1 MCYYIDGD
9 FMKSVG
15 IICEYNPFHNGHLY
29 HINKVKEMFPDHTV
43 ILVLSSSFTE
53 RGEISIINK
62 FDKTKIALNYGVDL
76 VIELP
81 FVFSTQSSDIFAKG
95 CLSLLNY
102 LNCEYLV
109 FGSETN
115 DIDNLKELAKIQLK
129 SKKYDKL
136 VKKYMDDGVNYP
148 TAMNKALIDL
158 GGKSINNPNDL
169 LGLSYIKEIIK
180 NKYNITP
187 VSIKRTNDYHSL
199 KANNK
204 IISASA
210 IRSLI
215 KNKKRFKKYVPSLSY
230 KYINKKN
237 FDTKLFELLKYKITS
252 DKNLSLYQ
260 TVDEGIENRIIKY
273 INSVTTLEELIS
285 KIKAKRYTYN
295 KISRMLIHILC
306 NFTKEEADKFKEIT
320 YIRVLGFND
329 KGKNYLN
336 IIKKNSEIPIITN
349 PKNSNDEMLKLE
361 HRVTDIYNIITDNN
375 INDQLEKPIIN

>member
-1 MCYYIDGD
+1 
-9 FMKSVG
+9 MKSVG

-43 ILVLSSSFTE
+43 ILIQSSSFTE

-62 FDKTKIALNYGVDL
+62 FDKTKIALKYGVDL

-81 FVFSTQSSDIFAKG
+81 FVFSTQSADIFAKG
-95 CLSLLNY
+95 SLSLLNY

-109 FGSETN
+109 FGSESN
-115 DIDNLKELAKIQLK
+115 DIDTLKELAKIQLK
-129 SKKYDKL
+129 SKRYDKL
-136 VKKYMDDGVNYP
+136 VKKYMDDGINYP
-148 TAMNKALIDL
+148 TAMNKALTDL
-158 GGKSINNPNDL
+158 GGKSVNNPNDL

-187 VSIKRTNDYHSL
+187 ISIKRTNDYHSL
-199 KANNK
+199 KANDK

-210 IRSLI
+210 IRNII

-230 KYINKKN
+230 KYINKNN
-237 FDTKLFELLKYKITS
+237 FDTKLFELLKYKINS
-252 DKNLSLYQ
+252 DKDLSLYQ

-273 INSVTTLEELIS
+273 INNVSTMDELIS
-285 KIKAKRYTYN
+285 KIKTKRYTYN

-306 NFTKEEADKFKEIT
+306 NFTKDEADKFKEIT

-336 IIKKNSEIPIITN
+336 RVKRNSSVPIITN

-375 INDQLEKPIIN
+375 IKDQLEKPIIN

>member
-1 MCYYIDGD
+1 
-9 FMKSVG
+9 MKSVG

-43 ILVLSSSFTE
+43 ILIQSSSFTE
-53 RGEISIINK
+53 RGEVSIINK

-81 FVFSTQSSDIFAKG
+81 FVFSTQSADIFAKG
-95 CLSLLNY
+95 SLSLLNY
-102 LNCEYLV
+102 LNCEYIV
-109 FGSETN
+109 FGSESN
-115 DIDNLKELAKIQLK
+115 NIDTLKELAKIQLK

-136 VKKYMDDGVNYP
+136 VKQYMDNGINYP
-148 TAMNKALIDL
+148 TAMNKALTDL
-158 GGKSINNPNDL
+158 GGKSVNNPNDL

-199 KANNK
+199 KANDK

-210 IRSLI
+210 IRNLI
-215 KNKKRFKKYVPSLSY
+215 KNKKRFKKYVPSFSY

-237 FDTKLFELLKYKITS
+237 FDTKLFELLKYKINS
-252 DKNLSLYQ
+252 DKNLALYQ

-273 INSVTTLEELIS
+273 INNVSTIDELIS
-285 KIKAKRYTYN
+285 KIKTKRYTYN

-306 NFTKEEADKFKEIT
+306 NFTKDEADKFKEIT

-336 IIKKNSEIPIITN
+336 RVKKDSSIPIITN
-349 PKNSNDEMLKLE
+349 PKSSNDEMLKLE

-375 INDQLEKPIIN
+375 IKDQLEKPIIN

>member
-1 MCYYIDGD
+1 
-9 FMKSVG
+9 MKSVG

-43 ILVLSSSFTE
+43 ILIQSSSFTE
-53 RGEISIINK
+53 RGEVSIINK

-81 FVFSTQSSDIFAKG
+81 FVFSTQSADIFAKG
-95 CLSLLNY
+95 SLSLLNY
-102 LNCEYLV
+102 LNCEYIV
-109 FGSETN
+109 FGSESN
-115 DIDNLKELAKIQLK
+115 NIDTLKELAKIQLK

-136 VKKYMDDGVNYP
+136 VKQYMDNGINYP
-148 TAMNKALIDL
+148 TAMNKALTDL
-158 GGKSINNPNDL
+158 GGKSVNNPNDL

-199 KANNK
+199 KANDK

-210 IRSLI
+210 IRNLI
-215 KNKKRFKKYVPSLSY
+215 KNKKRFKKYVPSFSY

-237 FDTKLFELLKYKITS
+237 FDTKLFELLKYKINS
-252 DKNLSLYQ
+252 DKNLALYQ

-273 INSVTTLEELIS
+273 INNVSTMDELIS
-285 KIKAKRYTYN
+285 KIKTKRYTYN

-306 NFTKEEADKFKEIT
+306 NFTKDEADKFKEIT

-336 IIKKNSEIPIITN
+336 RVKRDSSIPIITN
-349 PKNSNDEMLKLE
+349 PKSSNDEMLKLE

-375 INDQLEKPIIN
+375 IKDQLEKPIIN

>member
-1 MCYYIDGD
+1 
-9 FMKSVG
+9 MKSVG

-29 HINKVKEMFPDHTV
+29 HINKVKKMFPDYTI
-43 ILVLSSSFTE
+43 ILVISSSFTE

-81 FVFSTQSSDIFAKG
+81 FAFSTQSADIFAKG
-95 CLSLLNY
+95 SISLLNH

-109 FGSETN
+109 FGSESN
-115 DIDNLKELAKIQLK
+115 DIDTLKELAKIQLK
-129 SKKYDKL
+129 SKRYDKL
-136 VKKYMDDGVNYP
+136 VKKYMDNGTNYP

-158 GGKSINNPNDL
+158 GGKNIKNPNDL

-180 NKYNITP
+180 NNYNIIP
-187 VSIKRTNDYHSL
+187 LSIKRTNDYHSL
-199 KANNK
+199 KVNDK

-210 IRSLI
+210 IRNLI
-215 KNKKRFKKYVPSLSY
+215 KNKKRFRKYVPNLSY
-230 KYINKKN
+230 KHINKN
-237 FDTKLFELLKYKITS
+237 NLDIKLFELLKYKINS
-252 DKNLSLYQ
+252 DSDLSLYQ

-273 INSVTTLEELIS
+273 IDSVSNLDELIS
-285 KIKAKRYTYN
+285 KIKTKRYTYN

-306 NFTKEEADKFKEIT
+306 NFTKEEAIKFKEIT

-329 KGKNYLN
+329 KGKIYLN
-336 IIKKNSEIPIITN
+336 TIKKNSTISIVTN

-361 HRVTDIYNIITDNN
+361 HRVTNIYNIVTGSNLK
-375 INDQLEKPIIN
+375 DQLEKPIIN

>member
-43 ILVLSSSFTE
+43 ILIQSSSFTE
-53 RGEISIINK
+53 RGEVSIINK

-81 FVFSTQSSDIFAKG
+81 FVFSTQSADIFAKG
-95 CLSLLNY
+95 SLSLLNY
-102 LNCEYLV
+102 LNCEYIV
-109 FGSETN
+109 FGSESN
-115 DIDNLKELAKIQLK
+115 NIDTLKELAKIQLK

-136 VKKYMDDGVNYP
+136 VKQYMDNGINYP
-148 TAMNKALIDL
+148 TAMNKALTDL
-158 GGKSINNPNDL
+158 GGKSVNNPNDL

-199 KANNK
+199 KANDK

-210 IRSLI
+210 IRNLI
-215 KNKKRFKKYVPSLSY
+215 KNKKRFKKYVPSFSY

-237 FDTKLFELLKYKITS
+237 FDTKLFELLKYKINS
-252 DKNLSLYQ
+252 DKNLALYQ

-273 INSVTTLEELIS
+273 INNVSTMDELIS
-285 KIKAKRYTYN
+285 KIKTKRYTYN

-306 NFTKEEADKFKEIT
+306 NFTKDEADKFKEIT

-336 IIKKNSEIPIITN
+336 RVKRDSSIPIITN
-349 PKNSNDEMLKLE
+349 PKSSNDEMLKLE

-375 INDQLEKPIIN
+375 IKDQLEKPIIN

>member
-1 MCYYIDGD
+1 
-9 FMKSVG
+9 MKSVG

-43 ILVLSSSFTE
+43 ILILSSSFTE
-53 RGEISIINK
+53 RGEVSIINK

-81 FVFSTQSSDIFAKG
+81 FVFSTQSADIFAKG
-95 CLSLLNY
+95 SLSLLNY

-109 FGSETN
+109 FGSESN
-115 DIDNLKELAKIQLK
+115 DIDTLKELAKIQLK

-136 VKKYMDDGVNYP
+136 VKKYMEDGINYP
-148 TAMNKALIDL
+148 TAMNKALTDL
-158 GGKSINNPNDL
+158 GGKSVNNPNDL
-169 LGLSYIKEIIK
+169 LGLSYVKEIIK

-187 VSIKRTNDYHSL
+187 ISIKRTSDYHSL
-199 KANNK
+199 EANDK

-210 IRSLI
+210 IRNLI

-230 KYINKKN
+230 KYINKNN
-237 FDTKLFELLKYKITS
+237 FDTKLFELLKYKVNS
-252 DKNLSLYQ
+252 DKDLSLYQ

-273 INSVTTLEELIS
+273 INNVTTIYELIS
-285 KIKAKRYTYN
+285 KIKTKRYTYN

-306 NFTKEEADKFKEIT
+306 NFTKDEADKFKEIT
-320 YIRVLGFND
+320 YIRVLGFNE

-336 IIKKNSEIPIITN
+336 MIKKKLTIPIITN

-361 HRVTDIYNIITDNN
+361 HRVTDIYNIITTNN
-375 INDQLEKPIIN
+375 IKDQLEKPIMN

>member
-1 MCYYIDGD
+1 
-9 FMKSVG
+9 MKSVG

-29 HINKVKEMFPDHTV
+29 HINKVKKMFPDYTI
-43 ILVLSSSFTE
+43 ILVISSSFTE

-81 FVFSTQSSDIFAKG
+81 FAFSTQSADIFAKG
-95 CLSLLNY
+95 SISLLNH

-109 FGSETN
+109 FGSESN
-115 DIDNLKELAKIQLK
+115 DIDTLKELAKIQLK
-129 SKKYDKL
+129 SKRYDKL
-136 VKKYMDDGVNYP
+136 VKKYMDNGTNYP

-158 GGKSINNPNDL
+158 GGKNIKNPNDL

-180 NKYNITP
+180 NNYNIIP
-187 VSIKRTNDYHSL
+187 LSIKRTNDYHSL
-199 KANNK
+199 KVNDK

-210 IRSLI
+210 IRNLI
-215 KNKKRFKKYVPSLSY
+215 KNKKRFRKYVPNLSY
-230 KYINKKN
+230 KYINKNN
-237 FDTKLFELLKYKITS
+237 FDIKLFELLKYKINS
-252 DKNLSLYQ
+252 DSDLSLYQ

-273 INSVTTLEELIS
+273 IDSVSNLDELIS
-285 KIKAKRYTYN
+285 KIKTKRYTYN

-306 NFTKEEADKFKEIT
+306 NFTKEEAIKFKEIT

-329 KGKNYLN
+329 KGKIYLN
-336 IIKKNSEIPIITN
+336 TIKKNSTISIVTN

-361 HRVTDIYNIITDNN
+361 HRVTNIYNIVTGSNLK
-375 INDQLEKPIIN
+375 DQLEKPIIN

>member
-29 HINKVKEMFPDHTV
+29 HIDKVKEMFPGHTV
-43 ILVLSSSFTE
+43 ILIQSSSFTE
-53 RGEISIINK
+53 RGEVSIINK

-81 FVFSTQSSDIFAKG
+81 FVFSTQSADIFAKG
-95 CLSLLNY
+95 SLSLLNY

-109 FGSETN
+109 FGSESN
-115 DIDNLKELAKIQLK
+115 DIDTLKELAKIQLK

-136 VKKYMDDGVNYP
+136 VKQYMDNGINYP
-148 TAMNKALIDL
+148 TAMNKALTDL

-169 LGLSYIKEIIK
+169 LGLSYVKEIIK
-180 NKYNITP
+180 NKYDITP

-199 KANNK
+199 KTNDK

-210 IRSLI
+210 IRNLI

-230 KYINKKN
+230 KYINKNN
-237 FDTKLFELLKYKITS
+237 FDTRLFELLKYKINS
-252 DKNLSLYQ
+252 DKDLSLYQ

-273 INSVTTLEELIS
+273 INNVSTIDELIS
-285 KIKAKRYTYN
+285 KIKTKRYTYN
-295 KISRMLIHILC
+295 KISRMLVHILC
-306 NFTKEEADKFKEIT
+306 NFTKDEADKFKEVT

-336 IIKKNSEIPIITN
+336 IVKRNSVIPIITN

-361 HRVTDIYNIITDNN
+361 YRVTDIYNIITDNN
-375 INDQLEKPIIN
+375 IKDQLEKPIIN

>member
-1 MCYYIDGD
+1 
-9 FMKSVG
+9 MKSVG

-43 ILVLSSSFTE
+43 ILIQSSSFTE

-81 FVFSTQSSDIFAKG
+81 FVFSTQSADIFAKG
-95 CLSLLNY
+95 SLSLLNY

-109 FGSETN
+109 FGSESN
-115 DIDNLKELAKIQLK
+115 DIDTLKELAKIQLK
-129 SKKYDKL
+129 SKRYDKL
-136 VKKYMDDGVNYP
+136 VKKYMDDGINYP
-148 TAMNKALIDL
+148 TAMNKALTDL
-158 GGKSINNPNDL
+158 GGKSVNNPNDL

-187 VSIKRTNDYHSL
+187 ISIKRTNDYHSL
-199 KANNK
+199 KANDK

-210 IRSLI
+210 IRNII

-230 KYINKKN
+230 KYINKNN
-237 FDTKLFELLKYKITS
+237 FDTKLFELLKYKINS
-252 DKNLSLYQ
+252 DKDLSLYQ

-273 INSVTTLEELIS
+273 INSVTTLDELIS
-285 KIKAKRYTYN
+285 KIKTKRYTYN

-336 IIKKNSEIPIITN
+336 RVKRNSSVPIITN

-375 INDQLEKPIIN
+375 IKDQLEKPIIN

>member
-81 FVFSTQSSDIFAKG
+81 FVFSTQSADIFAKG

-115 DIDNLKELAKIQLK
+115 DIDTLKELAKIQLK

-252 DKNLSLYQ
+252 DKSLSLYQ

-285 KIKAKRYTYN
+285 KIKTKRYTYN

-375 INDQLEKPIIN
+375 IKDQLEKPIIN

>member
-29 HINKVKEMFPDHTV
+29 HINKVKEMFPDHTI
-43 ILVLSSSFTE
+43 ILILSSSFTE
-53 RGEISIINK
+53 RGEVSIINK

-81 FVFSTQSSDIFAKG
+81 FVFSTQSADIFAKG
-95 CLSLLNY
+95 CLCLLNY

-115 DIDNLKELAKIQLK
+115 DIDTLKELAKIQLK

-199 KANNK
+199 KTNDK

-237 FDTKLFELLKYKITS
+237 FDTKLFELLKYKISS

-273 INSVTTLEELIS
+273 INSVTTVEELIS
-285 KIKAKRYTYN
+285 KIKTKRYTYN

-349 PKNSNDEMLKLE
+349 PKNSNDEILKLE
-361 HRVTDIYNIITDNN
+361 HRVTYIYNIITDNN

>member
-1 MCYYIDGD
+1 
-9 FMKSVG
+9 MKSVG

-29 HINKVKEMFPDHTV
+29 HINKVKKMFPDYTI
-43 ILVLSSSFTE
+43 ILVISSSFTE

-81 FVFSTQSSDIFAKG
+81 FAFSTQSADIFAKG
-95 CLSLLNY
+95 SISLLNH

-109 FGSETN
+109 FGSESN
-115 DIDNLKELAKIQLK
+115 DIDTLKELAKIQLK
-129 SKKYDKL
+129 SKRYDKL
-136 VKKYMDDGVNYP
+136 VKKYMDNGTNYP

-158 GGKSINNPNDL
+158 GGKNIKNPNDL

-180 NKYNITP
+180 NNYNIIP
-187 VSIKRTNDYHSL
+187 LSIKRTNDYHSL
-199 KANNK
+199 KVNDK

-210 IRSLI
+210 IRNLI
-215 KNKKRFKKYVPSLSY
+215 KNKKRFKKYVPTLSY
-230 KYINKKN
+230 KYVNKNN
-237 FDTKLFELLKYKITS
+237 FDTKLFELLKYKINS
-252 DKNLSLYQ
+252 DSDLSLYQ

-273 INSVTTLEELIS
+273 IDSVSNLDELIS
-285 KIKAKRYTYN
+285 KIKTKRYTYN

-306 NFTKEEADKFKEIT
+306 NFTKEEAINFKEIT

-329 KGKNYLN
+329 KGKIYLN
-336 IIKKNSEIPIITN
+336 TIKKNSTISIVTN

-361 HRVTDIYNIITDNN
+361 HRVTNIYNIVTGSNLK
-375 INDQLEKPIIN
+375 DQLEKPIIN

>member
-1 MCYYIDGD
+1 
-9 FMKSVG
+9 MKSVG

-43 ILVLSSSFTE
+43 ILIQSSCFTE
-53 RGEISIINK
+53 RGEVSIINK

-81 FVFSTQSSDIFAKG
+81 FVFSTQSADIFAKG
-95 CLSLLNY
+95 SLSLLNY
-102 LNCEYLV
+102 LNCEYIV
-109 FGSETN
+109 FGSESN
-115 DIDNLKELAKIQLK
+115 NIDTLKELAKIQLK

-136 VKKYMDDGVNYP
+136 VKQYMDNGINYP
-148 TAMNKALIDL
+148 TAMNKALTDL
-158 GGKSINNPNDL
+158 GGKSVNNPNDL

-199 KANNK
+199 KANDK

-210 IRSLI
+210 IRNLI
-215 KNKKRFKKYVPSLSY
+215 KNKKRFKKYVPSFSY

-237 FDTKLFELLKYKITS
+237 FDTKLFELLKYKINS
-252 DKNLSLYQ
+252 DKNLALYQ

-273 INSVTTLEELIS
+273 INNVSTMDELIS
-285 KIKAKRYTYN
+285 KIKTKRYTYN

-306 NFTKEEADKFKEIT
+306 NFTKDEADKFKEIT

-336 IIKKNSEIPIITN
+336 RVKRDSSIPIITN
-349 PKNSNDEMLKLE
+349 PKSSNDEMLKLE

-375 INDQLEKPIIN
+375 IKDQLEKPIIN